1 MKKSMIVLLI
11 SMLLIL
17 IVGCSKDINQL
28 MKSGNFQAAYNI
40 ADDKNYVKNINK
52 LAYVIKSENFN
63 EDSKYNINFSYI
75 VTDETSKNIYNT
87 KYVVS
92 LGNVNKLGN
101 KGIEIVVLFD
111 KDGKRLGY
119 TNSNMVSN
127 IPSDVQI
134 DASNYSQAVKNVNLA
149 FGTKYSSNYYTAD
162 SAEYISVALDHILL
176 YSMICKAD
184 KDMREFNLDVNGCD
198 ILAELINSGKI
209 REVEIIK

>member
-28 MKSGNFQAAYNI
+28 MRSGNFQAAYNI

-52 LAYVIKSENFN
+52 LAYVIKSEHFN
-63 EDSKYNINFSYI
+63 EDSKFNINFSYI
-75 VTDETSKNIYNT
+75 VTDKFSKNLHNI

-92 LGNVNKLGN
+92 LGSVNKLGN
-101 KGIEIVVLFD
+101 EGIEMVALFD

-119 TNSNMVSN
+119 TNSNLVSN
-127 IPSDVQI
+127 IPSDVEI

-162 SAEYISVALDHILL
+162 SSEYISVALDHILL
-176 YSMICKAD
+176 YSMICKGD
-184 KDMREFNLDVNGCD
+184 KDREFDLDVNGCD